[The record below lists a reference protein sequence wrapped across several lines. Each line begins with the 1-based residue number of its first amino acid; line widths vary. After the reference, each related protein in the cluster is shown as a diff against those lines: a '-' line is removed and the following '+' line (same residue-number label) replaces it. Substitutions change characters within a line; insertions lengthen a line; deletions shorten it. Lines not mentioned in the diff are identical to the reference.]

1 MRTFLPAMW
10 PAFFIRVR
18 PASRNANP
26 ACMNM
31 TSTAVMTTQIVL
43 AATRRSLLDTRLHL
57 LEPASRAVVHHVV
70 DSTAPHDPV
79 TGFVSAPRRV
89 GDHRSDVVGDLVL
102 DEEDQ
107 ERLRQ
112 EARLEHATAV
122 LVRDAALAA
131 VPDRLDHGHAD
142 VPGRLLDCIDH
153 GLDPLP
159 DHHRLHLHHL
169 RLLPARVHEK
179 SPART
184 KCVRGLTAS
193 ASRLR
198 RRSTCGRYYTTR
210 RRPTCSCRPCR
221 PSGRAPRARAHCP
234 ATSQPRSPARGART
248 RAAT

>member
-1 MRTFLPAMW
+1 
-10 PAFFIRVR
+10 
-18 PASRNANP
+18 
-26 ACMNM
+26 MNI

-43 AATRRSLLDTRLHL
+43 AAIRRSLLDTGLHL
-57 LEPASRAVVHHVV
+57 LQPEPRAVVHHVV
-70 DSTAPHDPV
+70 DGTPPDNPV
-79 TGFVSAPRRV
+79 AGLVTAPRRIR
-89 GDHRSDVVGDLVL
+89 DHRRDVVGDLVL

-159 DHHRLHLHHL
+159 DHYRLQLHHL

-193 ASRLR
+193 VSRLR
-198 RRSTCGRYYTTR
+198 RRWTCGRYYTTR
-210 RRPTCSCRPCR
+210 RLVRLL
-221 PSGRAPRARAHCP
+221 RA
-234 ATSQPRSPARGART
+234 SPLFRGAARDQ
-248 RAAT
+248 